1 MTANKAA
8 RQSLADHVT
17 SGQAACD
24 AANAS
29 FLTGQSGGAPKPK
42 AKAKTKKAGMFAI
55 LQS

>member
-1 MTANKAA
+1 MAANKAA

-17 SGQAACD
+17 SGQAAFD